1 MITHVLPDVQPTI
14 AFNGVRVINVR
25 EEAGDM
31 IFTIE
36 VKKDKVNPYKWS
48 SLNEF
53 WADSKKLFM
62 LIQASDHEPRH
73 YQNVNF
79 NEDTNQIE

>member
-1 MITHVLPDVQPTI
+1 MITHVLPEVQPTI
-14 AFNGVRVINVR
+14 AFNGVRIINVR

-36 VKKDKVNPYKWS
+36 VKKDKVNPYNWQG
-48 SLNEF
+48 LNDF

-62 LIQASDHEPRH
+62 LIQESDNEPRNYH
-73 YQNVNF
+73 DVTF
-79 NEDTNQIE
+79 NPDTNLIE